1 MLSFFNLTWLNAEN
15 IKKKK
20 NELKNEVLATW
31 EKIQVSQVMSGK
43 KKMSDFSTAHGF
55 FD

>member
-1 MLSFFNLTWLNAEN
+1 MQKIL
-15 IKKKK
+15 K
-20 NELKNEVLATW
+20 NELKIEGLTTW

-43 KKMSDFSTAHGF
+43 KKKSDFSAAHGY